1 MRTSLREVPIIRPSL
16 ARPAATAGLYF
27 VPAMTAIVGLTVWW
41 TLLRNA
47 LPLPDLL
54 VAVLLAS
61 VLTAC
66 LVTIIT
72 LASTNLGVTVEAQGI
87 VVYERSLARAKA
99 IRRSV
104 SWSELRHP
112 EVAGPF
118 RESISIDTDS
128 APVWLD
134 RRQARAVLTSP
145 GYLHRD
151 QLPPELVKLVESV
164 PE

>member
-1 MRTSLREVPIIRPSL
+1 
-16 ARPAATAGLYF
+16 
-27 VPAMTAIVGLTVWW
+27 MTATVGLTVWW

-66 LVTIIT
+66 LVTLVT
-72 LASTNLGVTVEAQGI
+72 LASTNLGVTVEAPGI
-87 VVYERSLARAKA
+87 VVYERSLARSKG

-104 SWSELRHP
+104 SWP
-112 EVAGPF
+112 EVCHPVIAGPF
-118 RESISIDTDS
+118 GESISIDTDS

-145 GYLHRD
+145 GCLHRD
-151 QLPPELVKLVESV
+151 ELPSELVKLVESGV
-164 PE
+164 SESNLSVH